1 MNKIETVNSFSYFG
15 KMKYII
21 SILLMICIGAFIAQS
36 SLAQKTNNLPPETI
50 HEAVEYLFALIPNKE
65 IAIIRRTSE
74 EEFAT
79 NAIATL
85 GVYMREEWKLYSTE
99 SELALF
105 FMRND
110 IISPDE
116 MSEIILICLWRRIN
130 GRDLQIDRLI
140 LDRMRFWDS
149 VRSQ

>member
-1 MNKIETVNSFSYFG
+1 MISFLLSGLFLLTAFTSGFARQTVTENR
-15 KMKYII
+15 
-21 SILLMICIGAFIAQS
+21 A
-36 SLAQKTNNLPPETI
+36 PETI
-50 HEAVEYLFALIPNKE
+50 PEAVEHLFHLIPNKE
-65 IAIIRRTSE
+65 IAIIRRTTE

-79 NAIATL
+79 NAVATL

-110 IISPDE
+110 IINPDE
-116 MSEIILICLWRRIN
+116 MSEIILICLWRRVN
-130 GRDLQIDRLI
+130 GRDMEIDRLI

-149 VRSQ
+149 VRSQN

>member
-1 MNKIETVNSFSYFG
+1 MQPSQ
-15 KMKYII
+15 
-21 SILLMICIGAFIAQS
+21 AQNADAS
-36 SLAQKTNNLPPETI
+36 PPETI
-50 HEAVEYLFALIPNKE
+50 QEAVEYLFRLIPNKE

-110 IISPDE
+110 IVSPDE

-149 VRSQ
+149 VRSQN